1 MELKGSAQALASESP
16 WLKRVAIL
24 AFVLIELVFSPFPG
38 AAADAAGKGVIHISI
53 TDIQPQKSG
62 ALVILLYDR
71 SGWLDA
77 EKAIRH
83 IEVPVDGKGALELT
97 LTDIPYPASYA
108 VQLFR
113 DGNGNHKLDMH
124 WFPLPGPD
132 EPYGFSNNYKPFA
145 KPDFLKASFPLNK
158 SEMALQINMRN

>member
-1 MELKGSAQALASESP
+1 MALKGSAQALARDYP
-16 WLKRVAIL
+16 GLKRGAIL
-24 AFVLIELVFSPFPG
+24 ALVLIGLVGSPLLG

-62 ALVILLYDR
+62 ALVVLLYDR
-71 SGWLDA
+71 SGWLDV

-83 IEVPVDGKGALELT
+83 IEVPVDGKSALEVALK
-97 LTDIPYPASYA
+97 DIPYPATYA
-108 VQLFR
+108 VQVFR

-132 EPYGFSNNYKPFA
+132 ESYGFSNNYKPFA
-145 KPDFLKASFPLNK
+145 KPDFLKASFPLNT
-158 SEMALQINMRN
+158 SEVTLQINMRN